1 MSIPTSGYSM
11 DASERWHDTMGQ
23 WVTTMN
29 GLEIFRDKLKDKSP
43 EEVAQIAYDFSLL
56 NKAQQEVAR
65 Q

>member
-1 MSIPTSGYSM
+1 
-11 DASERWHDTMGQ
+11 
-23 WVTTMN
+23 MN
-29 GLEIFRDKLKDKSP
+29 SLKIFRDKLKDKSP